1 MSTTPKYWHG
11 FDQGL
16 NINLESSFD
25 GKYDDQDIK
34 LDIGEKKIIPLTLK
48 ALKSNGEEK
57 ISLSLNDSKDF
68 NLNKTIDFY
77 TNILGM
83 KLEDCFSSSDNDHI
97 RYAVSFGSQKINI
110 HEETKPIKPNALNP
124 PSGSMDICFISK
136 NKINDWVH
144 HLVKKGIN
152 IEIGPEKK
160 TGV

>member
-1 MSTTPKYWHG
+1 M
-11 FDQGL
+11 
-16 NINLESSFD
+16 NLE
-25 GKYDDQDIK
+25 
-34 LDIGEKKIIPLTLK
+34 KIDHVVITVK
-48 ALKSNGEEK
+48 
-57 ISLSLNDSKDF
+57 

-83 KLEDCFSSSDNDHI
+83 NLEKFSSTLDDNQI

-110 HEETKPIKPNALNP
+110 HEEKKPIKPNALNP
-124 PSGSMDICFISK
+124 SSGSMDICFISK

-160 TGV
+160 TGALGPILSIYIRDPDFNLIEISNQL